1 MIERSEIV
9 DAFPNEESP
18 EPRLGRAVLLAPLV
32 APLTIVFGAMLRTI
46 ARTGVQFGGPS
57 SVAGAILV
65 TLLVAV
71 YGAPL
76 AYGATVLILWPAAA
90 MMRDAGALSWWGLTL
105 IGGVGGAVLFPMYL
119 RALDARG
126 TWDFFPGAG
135 FAAGAAVGCAFWFI
149 ATRRRHAP

>member
-1 MIERSEIV
+1 MN
-9 DAFPNEESP
+9 DDGP
-18 EPRLGRAVLLAPLV
+18 EPRLRRAVVLAPLA
-32 APLTIVFGAMLRTI
+32 APLTIVLGAMIRTL
-46 ARTGVQFGGPS
+46 AKSGLHFDGPT

-65 TLLVAV
+65 TLIVAV

-90 MMRDAGALSWWGLTL
+90 VLRDAGALRWWGLTL
-105 IGGVGGAVLFPMYL
+105 IGGVGGAVLFPVYL
-119 RALDARG
+119 RALDSRG

-149 ATRRRHAP
+149 ATRRRHVS